1 MFWKKVKPG
10 SDQLKDPDILDTHD
24 CENQREAF
32 RYVFDEKERI
42 TVRFLDKTVSVTD
55 ISAGGISF
63 INKGFSR
70 YDADHIQLDLD
81 IPKYLG
87 STLFSALVRI
97 LFISR
102 DQICHCI
109 FENCT
114 IEQYEMLHRYVL
126 ELQKKRLR
134 NRPHDPA
141 H

>member
-1 MFWKKVKPG
+1 MFWKKAKPG
-10 SDQLKDPDILDTHD
+10 SEQLKDPDILDTHD

-42 TVRFLDKTVSVTD
+42 TVRFLGKTVSVTD

-81 IPKYLG
+81 IPNFRG
-87 STLFSALVRI
+87 STEFFARVRI

-102 DQICHCI
+102 DQVCHCI

-114 IEQYEMLHRYVL
+114 IEQYEMLHKYVL